1 MTNRLFVGGL
11 SFNTTDLSLRDG
23 FTRFGEIA
31 EAKVILDRET
41 SRSRGFGFV
50 TFADPAAAQAAIAAM
65 NGTDFEGR
73 TINVNVAQDKR
84 SGGGGGSDRGA
95 RGGRW

>member
-23 FTRFGEIA
+23 FARFGEIA

-50 TFADPAAAQAAIAAM
+50 TFADSAAAQAAISAM
-65 NGTDFEGR
+65 DNTDFEGR
-73 TINVNVAQDKR
+73 TIKVNVAQDKR
-84 SGGGGGSDRGA
+84 GGGGGGSDRGA